1 MQVVLSIV
9 VTLLV
14 LTALVVAHEF
24 GHYIVAKKRGIKVAE
39 FAIGFGPKLIK
50 WNRNGTEFSIRPIFI
65 GGFNK
70 FADDEEKDPVPG
82 DFRAASLKSRC
93 LTIIAGPAMNV
104 IVAVVL
110 AAIYLTSV
118 GTVLPKIVSVD
129 AGSPAYE
136 AGIREG
142 DLVKSLNGVNIDFSY
157 DLQDAFSAP
166 QGENLEITLEREGQ
180 TFKLSV
186 PYEEGTAES
195 GRKVTGISMGGS
207 AENGWEHKS
216 FNFFEAFALSFKWLF
231 LITREM
237 LFSLG
242 QLFFM
247 GQGLQNMSGIVGV
260 ASVVGQAA
268 MVGFDQV
275 VYLTALLSINL
286 AIVNLLPIPA
296 LDGGKLVLYA
306 VEGIRKKPAPPKVEG
321 ALNLI
326 GMVLVFGLAI
336 FLIVQD
342 IQRLII

>member
-1 MQVVLSIV
+1 MSIV

-14 LTALVVAHEF
+14 LTVLVVAHEF
-24 GHYIVAKKRGIKVAE
+24 GHYIVAKKRGIKVSE

-50 WNRNGTEFSIRPIFI
+50 WNRSGTEFSIRPFFI

-104 IVAVVL
+104 IVAVIL
-110 AAIYLTSV
+110 ATIYLTAT
-118 GTVLPKIVSVD
+118 GTMLPKIVSVEP
-129 AGSPAYE
+129 GSSAYE
-136 AGIREG
+136 AGVHEG

-157 DLQDAFSAP
+157 DLQDAFSGP
-166 QGENLEITLEREGQ
+166 QGEALEITVQRDGE
-180 TFKLSV
+180 TMKLNV
-186 PYEEGTAES
+186 PYGDQKTED
-195 GRKVTGISMGGS
+195 GRKTTGISMGGS
-207 AENGWEHKS
+207 SADGWEHKS
-216 FNFFEAFALSFKWLF
+216 FNFFEALVLSFKWLF

-237 LFSLG
+237 LMALG
-242 QLFFM
+242 SLFFM

-260 ASVVGQAA
+260 AAVVGQAA
-268 MVGFDQV
+268 MMGFDQV
-275 VYLTALLSINL
+275 IYLTALLSINL

-306 VEGIRKKPAPPKVEG
+306 IEGIRKKPAPPKVEG

-326 GMVLVFGLAI
+326 GMVVVFGLAI
-336 FLIVQD
+336 FLVFQD

>member
-50 WNRNGTEFSIRPIFI
+50 WNRSGTEFSIRPFFI
-65 GGFNK
+65 GGYNK
-70 FADDEEKDPVPG
+70 FADDEEQDPVPG

-118 GTVLPKIVSVD
+118 GTMLPKVVSVEP
-129 AGSPAYE
+129 GSPAYV
-136 AGIREG
+136 AGVREG
-142 DLVKSLNGVNIDFSY
+142 DVVTSFNGVNIDFY
-157 DLQDAFSAP
+157 NDVQDAFSAP
-166 QGENLEITLEREGQ
+166 QGETLEMTLQRDGE
-180 TFKLSV
+180 TVRLAI
-186 PYEEGTAES
+186 PYEAQEAEN
-195 GRKVTGISMGGS
+195 GRKVTGFSLGGS
-207 AENGWEHKS
+207 TEAGWEHKN
-216 FNFFEAFALSFKWLF
+216 FNFFEALVLSFKWLF
-231 LITREM
+231 IITREM
-237 LFSLG
+237 LFALG

-247 GQGLQNMSGIVGV
+247 GQGIQNMSGIVGV
-260 ASVVGQAA
+260 AAVVGQAA
-268 MVGFDQV
+268 MMGFDQV
-275 VYLTALLSINL
+275 IYLTALLSINL

-306 VEGIRKKPAPPKVEG
+306 VEGIRKKPAPPRVEG
-321 ALNLI
+321 ALNLV

-336 FLIVQD
+336 FLVFQD